1 MAEIRLFSASTFAQV
16 HEGEPVANVY
26 FRSNSIPL
34 AVAHRVP
41 VVARDAT
48 LYHGRRYNHTVRAPG
63 QEAEG
68 VLLTIA
74 GDKPALKAWARD
86 FDAFERCYGLTRS
99 WRLFR
104 TKKGELPGA
113 LYLLQRLED
122 YTNLDGPLGPGA
134 MEITQLM
141 VASAVRELTIAA
153 TRRGAQ
159 SR

>member
-26 FRSNSIPL
+26 FRSNGIQL
-34 AVAHRVP
+34 EVAHRVP

-74 GDKPALKAWARD
+74 GDKPVLAAWSRD
-86 FDAFERCYGLTRS
+86 FSAFERSYGMTRS
-99 WRLFR
+99 WRPFR
-104 TKKGELPGA
+104 TQRGELPGM
-113 LYLLQRLED
+113 LYLLRKLED
-122 YTNLDGPLGPGA
+122 YTGLDGPL
-134 MEITQLM
+134 
-141 VASAVRELTIAA
+141 
-153 TRRGAQ
+153 
-159 SR
+159 